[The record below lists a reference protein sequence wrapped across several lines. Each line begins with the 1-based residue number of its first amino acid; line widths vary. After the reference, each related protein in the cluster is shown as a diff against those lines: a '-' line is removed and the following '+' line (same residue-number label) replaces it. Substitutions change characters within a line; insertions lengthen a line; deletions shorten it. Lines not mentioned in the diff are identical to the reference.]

1 MCVRGTG
8 LWFGGEEGG
17 MCMRAREQEQRGIG
31 YRGWKGNKGDRGA
44 WDGMRGKVRMTYSL
58 CPSRYPHLDLNLRE
72 RLNLYLCNMWLF
84 L

>member
-31 YRGWKGNKGDRGA
+31 YRGWKGNKGDRGH
-44 WDGMRGKVRMTYSL
+44 GMG
-58 CPSRYPHLDLNLRE
+58 CEERYG
-72 RLNLYLCNMWLF
+72 
-84 L
+84 